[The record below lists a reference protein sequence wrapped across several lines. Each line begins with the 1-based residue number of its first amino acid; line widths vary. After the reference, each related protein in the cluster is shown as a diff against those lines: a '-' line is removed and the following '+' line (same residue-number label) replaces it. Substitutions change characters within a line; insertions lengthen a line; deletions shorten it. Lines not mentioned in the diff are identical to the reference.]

1 MGMPIL
7 LLLLLIMFIVCV
19 RKINSHLKLLQ
30 HRHPFNPNM
39 RVTSGVLA
47 EQSVELLKQFFQGRR
62 DEIAK
67 DQLVLPFPPS
77 SSSSK
82 HFQPPIDEDDDNNE
96 KIHSS
101 NKFNISETR
110 SRSMWSK
117 AYHMLKLTFT
127 KCLWVVS
134 HHRYDVPLSQTSP
147 VMKQTVP
154 TYEVVIARDNRDVS
168 VNKLRSTSHSASAS
182 SSLTSSQSSHRNR
195 KAFWKG
201 RPGGGRNLP
210 I

>member
-1 MGMPIL
+1 
-7 LLLLLIMFIVCV
+7 VCV
-19 RKINSHLKLLQ
+19 CKINSHLKLLQ

-67 DQLVLPFPPS
+67 DQLVLPFSPS
-77 SSSSK
+77 SSLK
-82 HFQPPIDEDDDNNE
+82 PFQPPIEEDDSE

-101 NKFNISETR
+101 KKINISETR
-110 SRSMWSK
+110 SRSIWSQ
-117 AYHMLKLTFT
+117 AYHKLKLTFT

-134 HHRYDVPLSQTSP
+134 HRYDVPFSQTSP

-154 TYEVVIARDNRDVS
+154 TYESRDNRDVS
-168 VNKLRSTSHSASAS
+168 VNKLTSSTSHSASAS
-182 SSLTSSQSSHRNR
+182 SSSTSSQTSHRNR
-195 KAFWKG
+195 KEFWKG